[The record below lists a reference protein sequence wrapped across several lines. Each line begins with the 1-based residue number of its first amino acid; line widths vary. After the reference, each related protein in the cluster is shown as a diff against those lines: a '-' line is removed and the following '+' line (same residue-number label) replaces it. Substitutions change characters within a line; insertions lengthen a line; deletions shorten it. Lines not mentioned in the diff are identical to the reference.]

1 MSMSYLK
8 DKSKEKCRRI
18 SRRRSS
24 TVTFL
29 NDFRAPLDKSVW
41 INAVWLQDGNTSI
54 VTIINDVIF

>member
-18 SRRRSS
+18 SRRSS